1 MKSICKL
8 CLEEKELLESH
19 SIPRSYFKRLKKN
32 DSQLIIF
39 QKVVNQN
46 EKMLILKSHFYAS
59 NVSSLSAMSTNR
71 MEQDC

>member
-39 QKVVNQN
+39 QKG
-46 EKMLILKSHFYAS
+46 S
-59 NVSSLSAMSTNR
+59 NDLPPRLDTTLS
-71 MEQDC
+71 